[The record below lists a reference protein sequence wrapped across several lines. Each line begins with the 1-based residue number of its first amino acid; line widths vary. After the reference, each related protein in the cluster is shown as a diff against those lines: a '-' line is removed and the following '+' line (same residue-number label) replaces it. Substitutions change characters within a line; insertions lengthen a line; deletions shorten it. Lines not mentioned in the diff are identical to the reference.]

1 MNSAGTY
8 AADPKFPS
16 SEEYSQGSYI
26 PHSDYYNQHIQ
37 AAQHYGYGVNAAA
50 AHGYPG
56 ARDPMGYGGYYN
68 QCTMSPHQQESPHN
82 QKERETFLFRKG
94 SREKEKNCRL
104 TVFVIEIEEKR
115 EGKTEEKQ
123 REKPRKNACERMR
136 RLDRQRDRDSVF
148 FYKKRERKKY
158 RRKTGD
164 KEIIKKEIRDRI
176 LVRE

>member
-1 MNSAGTY
+1 MSSFLMNSAGTY

-82 QKERETFLFRKG
+82 QKEIEKRMQRE
-94 SREKEKNCRL
+94 REKLLINS
-104 TVFVIEIEEKR
+104 FVIEIEEKR
-115 EGKTEEKQ
+115 KGKTGEKQ
-123 REKPRKNACERMR
+123 REKPRKRQNTCERIR

-148 FYKKRERKKY
+148 FFLYKR
-158 RRKTGD
+158 
-164 KEIIKKEIRDRI
+164 
-176 LVRE
+176 